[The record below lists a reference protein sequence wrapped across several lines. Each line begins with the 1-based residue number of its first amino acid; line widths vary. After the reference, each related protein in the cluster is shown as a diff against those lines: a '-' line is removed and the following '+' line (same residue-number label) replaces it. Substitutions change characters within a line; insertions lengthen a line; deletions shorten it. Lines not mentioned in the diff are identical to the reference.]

1 VNLLLSPICASFY
14 EAKEKQAAQG
24 RSEINGWKTQGEF
37 SCTRVFHVAFSRD
50 ARGGDDNNSSAT
62 WRMVVG

>member
-1 VNLLLSPICASFY
+1 MNLLLSPICASFY
-14 EAKEKQAAQG
+14 EAKEKQAQG
-24 RSEINGWKTQGEF
+24 RSEINGCKTRGEF

-50 ARGGDDNNSSAT
+50 ARGGDDMNSSAT